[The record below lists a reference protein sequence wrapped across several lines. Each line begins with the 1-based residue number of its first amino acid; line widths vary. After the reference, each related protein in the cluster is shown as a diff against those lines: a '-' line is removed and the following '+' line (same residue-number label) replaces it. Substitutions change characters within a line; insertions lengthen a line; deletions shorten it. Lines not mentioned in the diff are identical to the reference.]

1 MLFNNQIEANDVI
14 NELTASLALKEK
26 EIAVLKL
33 QLLNYQKKGAE
44 FEQWL
49 KTTAPNLLSTYKRRK
64 LNDRNKKTNSTS
76 S

>member
-44 FEQWL
+44 
-49 KTTAPNLLSTYKRRK
+49 LS
-64 LNDRNKKTNSTS
+64 LIHI
-76 S
+76 

>member
-14 NELTASLALKEK
+14 NELTASLALK

-49 KTTAPNLLSTYKRRK
+49 KTTAPNLLSTYRK
-64 LNDRNKKTNSTS
+64 EKTK
-76 S
+76 

>member
-49 KTTAPNLLSTYKRRK
+49 KTTAPNLLSTYRK
-64 LNDRNKKTNSTS
+64 EKTKWQKQKN
-76 S
+76 